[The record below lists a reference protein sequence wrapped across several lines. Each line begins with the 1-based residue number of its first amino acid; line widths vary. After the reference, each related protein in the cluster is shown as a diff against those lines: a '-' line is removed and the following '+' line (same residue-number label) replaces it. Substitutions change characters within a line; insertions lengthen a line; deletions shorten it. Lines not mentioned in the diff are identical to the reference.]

1 MIIGN
6 PTFRAESADEAAAM
20 TTPAGPERPGPR
32 RDAVGIIRAA
42 LPTGYPIDDEVWARR
57 HRGVLVLVWLHVAGL
72 GVYGLIR
79 GYPVLHLGS
88 ELAGISLVAI
98 GAGTVRDRTIQASLG
113 TLGLVLCSALLVHL
127 SGGLIEA
134 HFHFFIVVMVVTLYQ
149 SWVPFT
155 LALVFVVIHHGTV
168 GVVDPGSVYNHH
180 AAIHRPWLW
189 AGVHGLFIA
198 GAATAALASWKH
210 VEVERER
217 AEEAAVRLH
226 DRVVRHREA
235 IQINDTLVQGLVT
248 AKYAAQLGD
257 EERAAEAVER
267 TLALAKQL
275 VSDLMEGEA
284 DMFEPGGLRRDEAA
298 STAIGLP

>member
-1 MIIGN
+1 L
-6 PTFRAESADEAAAM
+6 RA
-20 TTPAGPERPGPR
+20 
-32 RDAVGIIRAA
+32 V
-42 LPTGYPIDDEVWARR
+42 LPKGSPIDDEVWTQR
-57 HRGVLVLVWLHVAGL
+57 HRAVLILVWLHVAGL
-72 GVYGLIR
+72 GAYGLIR
-79 GYPVLHLGS
+79 GYPLWHLGS
-88 ELAGISLVAI
+88 ELGGIALVAV
-98 GAGTVRDRTIQASLG
+98 GAGTVRDRTVQASLG
-113 TLGLVLCSALLVHL
+113 TLALVLCSALLVHL

-248 AKYAAQLGD
+248 AKYAAQLGQT
-257 EERAAEAVER
+257 EQMAMAVDR

-275 VSDLMEGEA
+275 VSDLMAGET

-298 STAIGLP
+298 GSSIGRA

>member
-1 MIIGN
+1 
-6 PTFRAESADEAAAM
+6 
-20 TTPAGPERPGPR
+20 
-32 RDAVGIIRAA
+32 
-42 LPTGYPIDDEVWARR
+42 
-57 HRGVLVLVWLHVAGL
+57 VLVIVWLHVAGL
-72 GVYGLIR
+72 GAYGLYR
-79 GYPVLHLGS
+79 GYSPLHLGS
-88 ELAGISLVAI
+88 ELAGISIVAV
-98 GAGTVRDRTIQASLG
+98 GAAMFRDRAVQASLG

-149 SWVPFT
+149 SWVPFL

-168 GVVDPGSVYNHH
+168 GVVDPRAVYNHQ
-180 AAIHRPWLW
+180 AAINRPWLW

-198 GAATAALASWKH
+198 GAAAAALASWKH

-226 DRVVRHREA
+226 DRLVRHREA

-248 AKYAAQLGD
+248 AKYAAELG
-257 EERAAEAVER
+257 EPQRAADAVDR
-267 TLALAKQL
+267 TLVLAKQL
-275 VSDLMEGEA
+275 VSDLMEGES

-298 STAIGLP
+298 DLGVGRP